1 MAFPVGLTASR
12 RDIKTTQ
19 HEHEKERF
27 RFRFR
32 FRRRADSAHLYS
44 IS

>member
-1 MAFPVGLTASR
+1 MAFPVWLTALR
-12 RDIKTTQ
+12 RDIKTRQ

-27 RFRFR
+27 RFRFH
-32 FRRRADSAHLYS
+32 RRADSAHFYS

>member
-1 MAFPVGLTASR
+1 MAFPVGLTALR

-32 FRRRADSAHLYS
+32 RRADSAHFYS